1 MLQIFYN
8 ELGVW
13 SLGFL
18 TTTDQI
24 IYFGS
29 EKAAATDVKSE
40 VISFSQS
47 SQNFFGLEAYLTSA
61 ERTLASLGAV
71 KVENSCLTTFK
82 ETMGDEFKWV
92 VEKADGT
99 IEVNGQTY
107 FVDELEQQVQAEEVE
122 TQDDSDQVVNIIE
135 ETIEVTNNTTTED
148 TNDGSVR

>member
-71 KVENSCLTTFK
+71 KVENSCLTNFK

-107 FVDELEQQVQAEEVE
+107 FVDELEQEVQAEKVE
-122 TQDDSDQVVNIIE
+122 TQDVSDQEMNIDE
-135 ETIEVTNNTTTED
+135 ETKTIEDTTTED
-148 TNDGSVR
+148 TNDSSVR